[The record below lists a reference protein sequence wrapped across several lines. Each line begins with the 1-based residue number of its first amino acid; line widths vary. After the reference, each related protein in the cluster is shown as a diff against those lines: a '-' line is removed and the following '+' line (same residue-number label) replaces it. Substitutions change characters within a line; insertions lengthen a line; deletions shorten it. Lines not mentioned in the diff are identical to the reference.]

1 MAKRTHQPSTMNRK
15 QLSRHAKEQRL
26 RKILTIGTGVI
37 LTLVVLILAWGMYD
51 QYVLKPRRPVATVNG
66 VQIPLAEYQKL
77 VQYRRWDYRNHLNQ
91 LQNQRQQMAAAQED
105 TSFLIQY
112 LDQQIQQVQRE
123 LMNLSMT
130 ALDNLIDDQITR
142 QEAALRGISV
152 SPMEVTEEIEQQFGY
167 ERNPPTPVPI
177 TPTAPITVTPT
188 PTTAPMTEAEY
199 VEQAEYWFDAME
211 EASGF
216 GRADYDHLVE
226 GSMLRERLE
235 EQLAENAPTTSEQA
249 KARHILVA
257 TLEEAQAA
265 LARLNAGEAFEDLAA
280 ELSQDDSNK
289 DQGGE
294 LGWFARDRMVPE
306 FEEAAFSLRPGELS
320 DIIETQFGFHILQV
334 EDYDPA
340 RAMDASELEQARQDA
355 INAWYK
361 AQRTSDNVVRS
372 WNSTMVPE
380 DKLTQ

>member
-1 MAKRTHQPSTMNRK
+1 MAKRTHQASSMNRK

-26 RKILTIGTGVI
+26 RRILTIGTGVI
-37 LTLVVLILAWGMYD
+37 LTLVVLILAWGAYD

-77 VQYRRWDYRNHLNQ
+77 VQYRRWDYRNYLNQ
-91 LQNQRQQMAAAQED
+91 LQSQRQQMAASQED
-105 TSFLIQY
+105 TSFLVQY

-123 LMNLSMT
+123 LMSLSMT

-167 ERNPPTPVPI
+167 ERNPPTPAPI
-177 TPTAPITVTPT
+177 TPSAPITVTPT
-188 PTTAPMTEAEY
+188 PTPAPMTEIEY
-199 VEQAEYWFDAME
+199 TEQADYWFTAME
-211 EASGF
+211 ESSGF
-216 GRADYDHLVE
+216 TRADYERLVE
-226 GSMLRERLE
+226 GSMLREQLE
-235 EQLAENAPTTSEQA
+235 EQLAANAPTTSEQA

-257 TLEEAQAA
+257 TAEEAQAV

-280 ELSQDDSNK
+280 EVSLDDSNK
-289 DQGGE
+289 DQGGD
-294 LGWFARDRMVPE
+294 LGWFGRGRMVPE
-306 FEEAAFSLRPGELS
+306 FEEAAFSLQPGELS

-340 RAMDASELEQARQDA
+340 REMDASEAEQARQDA
-355 INAWYK
+355 INAWYEAK
-361 AQRTSDNVVRS
+361 RTSEGIVRS
-372 WNSTMVPE
+372 WDSTMVPE
-380 DKLTQ
+380 DNLTQ